1 MTSQA
6 RCPDGIGLVLLDL
19 DGTVLRGSSMV
30 SRPVRDALLRCH
42 NAGIALAVSSGRPY
56 RMVPRVIRRLGAMDY
71 YVCTNG
77 SAVSDGSGRRI
88 FSQGMTPELALKI
101 MGLVAHLQPGWNAF
115 VNDRGYA
122 EFRNHSYMLGAISS
136 GDMRSSGV
144 SLMVFLRFV
153 LSGLTGTGFRDVLS
167 VRRVV
172 SRAKRVDKLGCSFS
186 SSGRAD
192 EAQRILL
199 ESGLAEVARMNARE
213 LEITTSGVDKGSGA
227 AWLGRHLG
235 VGKERMVAFGD
246 GANDLPLTSAIGCFV
261 AMGNADKQV
270 KAQAD
275 DVCPAVSDDGVAQWL
290 NAWLDEH
297 DL

>member
-136 GDMRSSGV
+136 GDS
-144 SLMVFLRFV
+144 
-153 LSGLTGTGFRDVLS
+153 
-167 VRRVV
+167 
-172 SRAKRVDKLGCSFS
+172 
-186 SSGRAD
+186 
-192 EAQRILL
+192 
-199 ESGLAEVARMNARE
+199 AR
-213 LEITTSGVDKGSGA
+213 L
-227 AWLGRHLG
+227 
-235 VGKERMVAFGD
+235 
-246 GANDLPLTSAIGCFV
+246 
-261 AMGNADKQV
+261 
-270 KAQAD
+270 
-275 DVCPAVSDDGVAQWL
+275 
-290 NAWLDEH
+290 
-297 DL
+297 